1 MIKRGKVIKKM
12 RFEKEVGESLT
23 YKFAQAAREMKEQ
36 GKEIIS
42 LGLGEP
48 DFQTPD
54 YVVEATMKA
63 MRDGYTHY
71 SATQGWP
78 ELRKLIAEDCNKS
91 YGSDYTVNDVI
102 VTPGIKSAV
111 YFALAAILEPQDEII
126 LISPYYVS
134 YPAMV
139 KLAEPTARIVNVTLS
154 KDFTLDTEQLKKA
167 FNRNTKA
174 ILINS
179 PNNPTGMVLNKDEVE
194 LVVRLAVENDAY
206 IVSDEV
212 YEKLIYSGQKHTSFG
227 LYQEIKDRLVICNG
241 YSKSHA
247 MTGWRLGYA
256 IGAHNVIAKMNKLQQ
271 HINTN
276 TCTFIQV
283 GACSIYKNEPVH
295 IRPYVEE
302 LEQRI
307 DYFDKELNKLDY
319 ITAVRPK
326 AGFFYFVDISAIGVD
341 SNTFCADLLKKTG
354 IASTPGIAFGP
365 EWDSYVRFSIAVPMA
380 TLERAVGLLN
390 DYKYRE

>member
-1 MIKRGKVIKKM
+1 MH
-12 RFEKEVGESLT
+12 FEKEVGESLT
-23 YKFAQAAREMKEQ
+23 YKFAQAAGEMRAQ

-48 DFQTPD
+48 DFKTPD

-63 MRDGYTHY
+63 MQDGFTHY

-78 ELRKLIAEDCNKS
+78 ELRKLIAEDCNKN
-91 YGSDYTVNDVI
+91 YGSEYTMNDVI

-111 YFALAAILEPQDEII
+111 YFSLAAILEPGDEII

-139 KLAEPTARIVNVTLS
+139 KLAEPTAKIVNVTLA
-154 KDFTLDTEQLKKA
+154 KDFTLDAEKLKAA
-167 FNRNTKA
+167 FNKNTKA
-174 ILINS
+174 ILINT
-179 PNNPTGMVLNKDEVE
+179 PNNPTGMVLSKEEVE
-194 LVVRLAVENDAY
+194 LVVKLAVENDAY
-206 IVSDEV
+206 IISDEV
-212 YEKLIYSGQKHTSFG
+212 YEKLVYIGHKHTSFG
-227 LYQEIKDRLVICNG
+227 LYQEIKDRLIICNG

-256 IGAHNVIAKMNKLQQ
+256 IGAHDVIAKMNKLQQ

-276 TCTFIQV
+276 TCTFVQV

-295 IRPYVEE
+295 IKPYVDE
-302 LEQRI
+302 LEARI
-307 DYFDKELNKLDY
+307 NYFDTELNKLPY
-319 ITAVRPK
+319 ITGVKPK
-326 AGFFYFVDISAIGVD
+326 AGFFYFIDISAVGVD

-354 IASTPGIAFGP
+354 IASTPGVAFGP
-365 EWDSYVRFSIAVPMA
+365 EWDDHVRFSIAVPMS
-380 TLERAVGLLN
+380 TLERAVELMKG
-390 DYKYRE
+390 YRYEG

>member
-1 MIKRGKVIKKM
+1 MH
-12 RFEKEVGESLT
+12 FEKEVGESLT
-23 YKFAQAAREMKEQ
+23 YKFAQAAGEMRAQ

-48 DFQTPD
+48 DFKTPD
-54 YVVEATMKA
+54 YVTEATIKA
-63 MRDGYTHY
+63 MRDGFTHY

-78 ELRKLIAEDCNKS
+78 ELRKLIAEDCNRN
-91 YGSDYTVNDVI
+91 YGSDYTANDII

-111 YFALAAILEPQDEII
+111 YFSLAAILEPEDEII

-139 KLAEPTARIVNVTLS
+139 KLAEPSARIVNITLT
-154 KDFTLDTEQLKKA
+154 KDFTLDAEKLKAA
-167 FNRNTKA
+167 FSKNTKA
-174 ILINS
+174 ILINT
-179 PNNPTGMVLNKDEVE
+179 PNNPTGMVLSKDEVE
-194 LVVRLAVENDAY
+194 LVVRLAKENDAY
-206 IVSDEV
+206 IISDEV
-212 YEKLIYSGQKHTSFG
+212 YEKLVYSNHLHTSFG
-227 LYQEIKDRLVICNG
+227 LYQEIRDHLIICNG

-256 IGAHNVIAKMNKLQQ
+256 VGAHDVIAKMNKLQQ

-295 IRPYVEE
+295 IKPYVNE
-302 LEQRI
+302 LEKRI
-307 DYFDKELNKLDY
+307 SFFDAELNRLPY
-319 ITAVRPK
+319 IKGVKPK
-326 AGFFYFVDISAIGVD
+326 AGFFYFIDISAAGVD

-365 EWDSYVRFSIAVPMA
+365 EWDDHVRFSIAVPMS
-380 TLERAVGLLN
+380 TLERAVELL
-390 DYKYRE
+390 KGYRYGE

>member
-1 MIKRGKVIKKM
+1 MH
-12 RFEKEVGESLT
+12 FEKEVGESLT
-23 YKFAQAAREMKEQ
+23 YKFAQAASEMRAQ

-48 DFQTPD
+48 DFKTPD

-63 MRDGYTHY
+63 MQDGFTHY

-91 YGSDYTVNDVI
+91 YGSEYSANDVI

-139 KLAEPTARIVNVTLS
+139 KLAEPTAKIVNVTLAQ
-154 KDFTLDTEQLKKA
+154 DFTLDAEKLKAA
-167 FNRNTKA
+167 FNKNTKA
-174 ILINS
+174 ILINT
-179 PNNPTGMVLNKDEVE
+179 PNNPTGMVLSKEEVE
-194 LVVRLAVENDAY
+194 LVVELTKENDAY
-206 IVSDEV
+206 IISDEV
-212 YEKLIYSGQKHTSFG
+212 YEKLVYSGHKHTSFG
-227 LYQEIKDRLVICNG
+227 LYQEIKDRLIICNG

-256 IGAHNVIAKMNKLQQ
+256 IGAHDVIAKMNKLQQ

-276 TCTFIQV
+276 TCTFVQV

-295 IRPYVEE
+295 IAPYVAE
-302 LEQRI
+302 LEERI
-307 DYFDKELNKLDY
+307 NYFDTELNKLPY
-319 ITAVRPK
+319 IKGVKPK
-326 AGFFYFVDISAIGVD
+326 AGFFYFIDISAVGVD

-354 IASTPGIAFGP
+354 IASTPGVAFGP
-365 EWDSYVRFSIAVPMA
+365 EWDDHVRFSIAVPMA
-380 TLERAVGLLN
+380 TLERAVELMKG
-390 DYKYRE
+390 YRYEG

>member
-1 MIKRGKVIKKM
+1 ML
-12 RFEKEVGESLT
+12 FSKEVGESLT
-23 YKFAQAAREMKEQ
+23 YKFAQAAGEMRAQ

-48 DFQTPD
+48 DFKTPD

-63 MRDGYTHY
+63 MQDGFTHY

-91 YGSDYTVNDVI
+91 YGSEYSMNDVI

-111 YFALAAILEPQDEII
+111 YFALAALLEPNDEII

-139 KLAEPTARIVNVTLS
+139 KLAEPTAKIVNVTLS
-154 KDFTLDTEQLKKA
+154 KDFTLDVKQLKAA
-167 FNRNTKA
+167 FNKNTKA
-174 ILINS
+174 ILINT
-179 PNNPTGMVLNKDEVE
+179 PNNPTGMVLSKEEVE
-194 LVVRLAVENDAY
+194 LVVELAKENDSY

-212 YEKLIYSGQKHTSFG
+212 YEKLIYSNYVHTSFG
-227 LYQEIKDRLVICNG
+227 LYQEIKERLVICNG

-256 IGAHNVIAKMNKLQQ
+256 IGAHDVIVKMNKLQQ

-276 TCTFIQV
+276 TCTFVQV

-295 IRPYVEE
+295 IAPYVEE
-302 LEQRI
+302 LEKRI
-307 DYFDKELNKLDY
+307 NYFDTELNKLSY
-319 ITAVRPK
+319 INAVRPK
-326 AGFFYFVDISAIGVD
+326 GGFFYFVDISATGTD

-354 IASTPGIAFGP
+354 IASTPGVAFGP

-380 TLERAVGLLN
+380 TLKRAVGLLN
-390 DYKYRE
+390 SYKFEG

>member
-1 MIKRGKVIKKM
+1 M
-12 RFEKEVGESLT
+12 FFSKEVGESLT
-23 YKFAQAAREMKEQ
+23 YKFAQAASEMRAQ

-48 DFQTPD
+48 DFETPE
-54 YVVEATMKA
+54 YVVEATMRA
-63 MRDGYTHY
+63 MQDGFTHY

-78 ELRKLIAEDCNKS
+78 ELRRLIAEDCNKT
-91 YGSDYTVNDVI
+91 YGSEYNMNDVI

-111 YFALAAILEPQDEII
+111 YFALAAILEPNDEII

-139 KLAEPTARIVNVTLS
+139 KLAEPTAKIVNVTLT
-154 KDFTLDTEQLKKA
+154 KKFTLDVEKLKSA
-167 FNRNTKA
+167 FNKRTKA
-174 ILINS
+174 ILINT
-179 PNNPTGMVLNKDEVE
+179 PNNPTGMVLSEEEVE
-194 LVVRLAVENDAY
+194 LVVELAKKNDAY
-206 IVSDEV
+206 IISDEV
-212 YEKLIYSGQKHTSFG
+212 YEKLVYSGHNHTSFG
-227 LYQEIKDRLVICNG
+227 LHQEIKDRLIICNG

-256 IGAHNVIAKMNKLQQ
+256 IGAHDVIVKMNKLQQ

-276 TCTFIQV
+276 TCTFVQV

-295 IRPYVEE
+295 IKPYVKE
-302 LEQRI
+302 LEKRI
-307 DYFDKELNKLDY
+307 EYFDSELNKLDF
-319 ITAVRPK
+319 ISAVRPK
-326 AGFFYFVDISAIGVD
+326 AGFFYFVDISATGVD

-354 IASTPGIAFGP
+354 IASTPGVAFGP

-390 DYKYRE
+390 GYRYGV

>member
-1 MIKRGKVIKKM
+1 MH
-12 RFEKEVGESLT
+12 FQKEVGESLT
-23 YKFAQAAREMKEQ
+23 YKFAQAAAEMRAQ
-36 GKEIIS
+36 GREIIS

-48 DFQTPD
+48 DFTTPD
-54 YVVEATMKA
+54 YVFEATMQA
-63 MRDGYTHY
+63 MRDGFTHY

-78 ELRKLIAEDCNKS
+78 ELRKLIAEDCNKQ
-91 YGSDYTVNDVI
+91 YRSDYTMNDVI

-111 YFALAAILEPQDEII
+111 YFSLAAVLEPDDEVI

-139 KLAEPTARIVNVTLS
+139 KLAEPTAKIVNVTLS
-154 KDFTLDTEQLKKA
+154 RDFTLDIEKLRAA
-167 FNRNTKA
+167 FNKNTKA

-179 PNNPTGMVLNKDEVE
+179 PNNPTGMVLSREEVDA
-194 LVVRLAVENDAY
+194 VVSLAIENDAY

-212 YEKLIYSGQKHTSFG
+212 YEKLVYSGHVHTSFG
-227 LYQEIKDRLVICNG
+227 EYKDIKDRLIICNG

-256 IGAHNVIAKMNKLQQ
+256 IGAHDVIAKMNKLQQ

-276 TCTFIQV
+276 TCTFVQV
-283 GACSIYKNEPVH
+283 GACSIYKNEPTH
-295 IRPYVEE
+295 IKPYVEE
-302 LEQRI
+302 LERRI
-307 DYFDKELNKLDY
+307 DYFVAELNKLSY
-319 ITAVRPK
+319 VKAVSPK
-326 AGFFYFVDISAIGVD
+326 AGFFCFVDISATGTD

-354 IASTPGIAFGP
+354 IASTPGVAFGP
-365 EWDSYVRFSIAVPMA
+365 EWDDHVRFSIAVPMS

-390 DYKYRE
+390 DYRFKG

>member
-1 MIKRGKVIKKM
+1 MH
-12 RFEKEVGESLT
+12 FEKEVGESLT
-23 YKFAQAAREMKEQ
+23 YKFAQAAGEMKAQ

-48 DFQTPD
+48 DFKTPD
-54 YVVEATMKA
+54 YVTRATVQAIK
-63 MRDGYTHY
+63 DGFTHY

-91 YGSDYTVNDVI
+91 YGSEYTINDVI
-102 VTPGIKSAV
+102 VTPGIKAAV
-111 YFALAAILEPQDEII
+111 YFALAAILEPGDEII

-139 KLAEPTARIVNVTLS
+139 KLAEPTAKIVDVTLN
-154 KDFTLDTEQLKKA
+154 KDFTLDADKLKAA
-167 FNRNTKA
+167 FNKNTKA
-174 ILINS
+174 ILVNT
-179 PNNPTGMVLNKDEVE
+179 PNNPTGKVLSRQEIE
-194 LVVRLAVENDAY
+194 LVIKMAMENNTY

-212 YEKLIYSGQKHTSFG
+212 YEKLIYSGQTHTSFG
-227 LYQEIKDRLVICNG
+227 LYQEIEDRLVICNG

-256 IGAHNVIAKMNKLQQ
+256 IGAHDVIAKMNKLQQ

-295 IRPYVEE
+295 IKPYVEE
-302 LEQRI
+302 LEKRI
-307 DYFDKELNKLDY
+307 EYFDTELNKLAY
-319 ITAVRPK
+319 ISAVRPK

-341 SNTFCADLLKKTG
+341 SNTFCADLLRKTG
-354 IASTPGIAFGP
+354 IASTPGVAFGP
-365 EWDSYVRFSIAVPMA
+365 EWDLYVRFSIAVPME
-380 TLERAVGLLN
+380 TLERAVSLLN
-390 DYKYRE
+390 EYRYGR

>member
-1 MIKRGKVIKKM
+1 MY
-12 RFEKEVGESLT
+12 FEKEVGESLT
-23 YKFAQAAREMKEQ
+23 YKFAQAANEMKAQ

-48 DFQTPD
+48 DFKTPD
-54 YVVEATMKA
+54 YVMMATVQAMK
-63 MRDGYTHY
+63 DGFTHY
-71 SATQGWP
+71 SANQGWP

-91 YGSDYTVNDVI
+91 YGSEYTMNDVI
-102 VTPGIKSAV
+102 VTPGIKAAV
-111 YFALAAILEPQDEII
+111 YFALAAILEPGDEII

-139 KLAEPTARIVNVTLS
+139 KLSEPTAKIVNVTLN
-154 KDFTLDTEQLKKA
+154 KDFTLDVDKMKAA
-167 FNRNTKA
+167 FNKNTKA
-174 ILINS
+174 ILINT
-179 PNNPTGMVLNKDEVE
+179 PNNPTGMVLSREEVE
-194 LVVRLAVENDAY
+194 LVIKLAVENNSY

-212 YEKLIYSGQKHTSFG
+212 YEKLIYSGQTHTSFG

-283 GACSIYKNEPVH
+283 GACSIYKNESVH
-295 IRPYVEE
+295 IKPYVEE
-302 LEQRI
+302 LEKRI
-307 DYFDKELNKLDY
+307 EYFDTELNKLDY
-319 ITAVRPK
+319 ISAVRPK
-326 AGFFYFVDISAIGVD
+326 AGFFYFIDISATGVD
-341 SNTFCADLLKKTG
+341 SNTFCADLLRKTG

-365 EWDSYVRFSIAVPMA
+365 EWDSYVRFSIAVPME
-380 TLERAVGLLN
+380 TLKRAVGLLN
-390 DYKYRE
+390 EYKYEE

>member
-1 MIKRGKVIKKM
+1 MH
-12 RFEKEVGESLT
+12 FEKEVGESLT
-23 YKFAQAAREMKEQ
+23 YKFAQAAGEMRAQ

-48 DFQTPD
+48 DFKTPD

-63 MRDGYTHY
+63 MQDGFTHY

-91 YGSDYTVNDVI
+91 YGSEYTMNDVI

-111 YFALAAILEPQDEII
+111 YFSLAAILEPGDEII

-139 KLAEPTARIVNVTLS
+139 KLAEPTAKIVNVTLA
-154 KDFTLDTEQLKKA
+154 KDFTLDAEKLKAA
-167 FNRNTKA
+167 FNKNTKA
-174 ILINS
+174 ILINT
-179 PNNPTGMVLNKDEVE
+179 PNNPTGMVLSREEVE
-194 LVVRLAVENDAY
+194 LVVKLAIENDAY
-206 IVSDEV
+206 IISDEV
-212 YEKLIYSGQKHTSFG
+212 YEKLVYSGHKHTSFG
-227 LYQEIKDRLVICNG
+227 LYQEIKDRLIICNG

-256 IGAHNVIAKMNKLQQ
+256 IGAHDVIAKMNKLQQ

-276 TCTFIQV
+276 TCTFVQV

-295 IRPYVEE
+295 IKPYVDE
-302 LEQRI
+302 LEARI
-307 DYFDKELNKLDY
+307 NYFDTELNKLPY
-319 ITAVRPK
+319 ITGVKPK
-326 AGFFYFVDISAIGVD
+326 AGFFYFIDISAVGVD

-354 IASTPGIAFGP
+354 IASTPGVAFGP
-365 EWDSYVRFSIAVPMA
+365 EWDDHVRFSIAVPMS
-380 TLERAVGLLN
+380 TLERAVELMKG
-390 DYKYRE
+390 YRYEA

>member
-1 MIKRGKVIKKM
+1 MH
-12 RFEKEVGESLT
+12 FEKEVGESLT
-23 YKFAQAAREMKEQ
+23 YKFAQAAGEMRAQ

-48 DFQTPD
+48 DFKTPQ
-54 YVVEATMKA
+54 YVVEATMQA
-63 MRDGYTHY
+63 MQDGFTHY

-91 YGSDYTVNDVI
+91 YASEYTMNDVI

-111 YFALAAILEPQDEII
+111 YFALAAILEPNDEII
-126 LISPYYVS
+126 MISPYYVS

-139 KLAEPTARIVNVTLS
+139 KLAEPTAKIVNVTLTE
-154 KDFTLDTEQLKKA
+154 KFALDVDKLKA
-167 FNRNTKA
+167 VFNKSTKA
-174 ILINS
+174 ILINT
-179 PNNPTGMVLNKDEVE
+179 PNNPTGMVLSEEEVE
-194 LVVRLAVENDAY
+194 LVVELAKENDAY
-206 IVSDEV
+206 IISDEV
-212 YEKLIYSGQKHTSFG
+212 YEKLVYSGHKHTSFG
-227 LYQEIKDRLVICNG
+227 LHQEIKDRLIICNG

-256 IGAHNVIAKMNKLQQ
+256 IGAHDVIVKMNKLQQ

-276 TCTFIQV
+276 TCTFVQV

-295 IRPYVEE
+295 IKPYVKE
-302 LEQRI
+302 LEKRI
-307 DYFDKELNKLDY
+307 EYFDTELNKLDY

-326 AGFFYFVDISAIGVD
+326 AGFFYFVNISATGVD

-354 IASTPGIAFGP
+354 IASTPGVAFGP

-390 DYKYRE
+390 GYRYGV

>member
-1 MIKRGKVIKKM
+1 MH
-12 RFEKEVGESLT
+12 FEKEVGESLT
-23 YKFAQAAREMKEQ
+23 YKFAQAAGEMRAQ

-48 DFQTPD
+48 DFKTPD

-63 MRDGYTHY
+63 MQDGFTHY

-91 YGSDYTVNDVI
+91 YGSEYTMNDVI

-111 YFALAAILEPQDEII
+111 YFSLAAILEPGDEII

-139 KLAEPTARIVNVTLS
+139 KLAEPTAKIVNVTLA
-154 KDFTLDTEQLKKA
+154 KDFTLDAEKLKAA
-167 FNRNTKA
+167 FNKNTKA
-174 ILINS
+174 ILINT
-179 PNNPTGMVLNKDEVE
+179 PNNPTGMVLSKEEVE
-194 LVVRLAVENDAY
+194 LVVKLAIENDAY
-206 IVSDEV
+206 IISDEV
-212 YEKLIYSGQKHTSFG
+212 YEKLVYSGHQHTSFG
-227 LYQEIKDRLVICNG
+227 LYQEIKDRLIICNG

-256 IGAHNVIAKMNKLQQ
+256 IGAHDVIAKMNKLQQ

-276 TCTFIQV
+276 TCTFVQV

-295 IRPYVEE
+295 IKPYVDE
-302 LEQRI
+302 LEARI
-307 DYFDKELNKLDY
+307 NYFDTELNNLPY
-319 ITAVRPK
+319 ITGVKPK
-326 AGFFYFVDISAIGVD
+326 AGFFYFIDISAVGVD

-354 IASTPGIAFGP
+354 IASTPGVAFGP
-365 EWDSYVRFSIAVPMA
+365 EWDDHVRFSIAVPIS
-380 TLERAVGLLN
+380 TLERAVELMKG
-390 DYKYRE
+390 YRYEG

>member
-1 MIKRGKVIKKM
+1 M

-23 YKFAQAAREMKEQ
+23 YKFAQAAGEMRAQ
-36 GKEIIS
+36 GKEIIF

-48 DFQTPD
+48 DFKTPE
-54 YVVEATMKA
+54 YVIEATMKA
-63 MRDGYTHY
+63 MRDGFTHY

-78 ELRKLIAEDCNKS
+78 ELRKLIAEDCNKHYKAS
-91 YGSDYTVNDVI
+91 YTPNDVI
-102 VTPGIKSAV
+102 VTPGIKAAV

-139 KLAEPTARIVNVTLS
+139 KLAEPSAKIINVTLE
-154 KDFTLDTEQLKKA
+154 KDFTLNTEKLKEAVTEK
-167 FNRNTKA
+167 TKA
-174 ILINS
+174 ILINT
-179 PNNPTGMVLNKDEVE
+179 PNNPTGMMLSKEETDSIVQ
-194 LVVRLAVENDAY
+194 LAKENHFF
-206 IVSDEV
+206 IISDEV
-212 YEKLIYSGQKHTSFG
+212 YEKLVYSNYIHTSFG
-227 LYQEIKDRLVICNG
+227 IYPEIRDRLIICNG

-256 IGAHNVIAKMNKLQQ
+256 IGTHEIIAKMNKLQQ

-283 GACSIYKNEPVH
+283 GACSIYQNDPVH
-295 IRPYVEE
+295 ITPYVKE

-307 DYFDKELNKLDY
+307 DYFDAEINKLSY
-319 ITAVRPK
+319 MKGIRPK
-326 AGFFYFVDISAIGVD
+326 AGFFYFVDISGTGVD

-354 IASTPGIAFGP
+354 IASTPGIAFGS
-365 EWDSYVRFSIAVPMA
+365 EWDSYVRFSIAVPMT
-380 TLERAVGLLN
+380 TLERAINLLN
-390 DYKYRE
+390 NYHYEG

>member
-1 MIKRGKVIKKM
+1 MH
-12 RFEKEVGESLT
+12 FEKEVGESLT
-23 YKFAQAAREMKEQ
+23 YKFAQAANEMRVK

-48 DFQTPD
+48 DFKTPD
-54 YVVEATMKA
+54 YVIEATIQAMKN
-63 MRDGYTHY
+63 GFTHY

-91 YGSDYTVNDVI
+91 YDSDYTQNDVI
-102 VTPGIKSAV
+102 ITPGIKAAV

-139 KLAEPTARIVNVTLS
+139 KLAEPTAKIVRVALN
-154 KDFTLDTEQLKKA
+154 KEFTLDTDRLRAA
-167 FNRNTKA
+167 FSKNTKA
-174 ILINS
+174 ILINT
-179 PNNPTGMVLNKDEVE
+179 PNNPTGMVLSEEEVE
-194 LVVRLAVENDAY
+194 MVVKLAIENNAY

-212 YEKLIYSGQKHTSFG
+212 YEKLVYNGNKHISFG
-227 LYQEIKDRLVICNG
+227 LYKEIRDKLIICNG

-256 IGAHNVIAKMNKLQQ
+256 IGTHDVIARMNKLQQ

-283 GACSIYKNEPVH
+283 GACSIYKNEPRH
-295 IRPYVEE
+295 ISPYVKKLEE
-302 LEQRI
+302 RI
-307 DYFDKELNKLDY
+307 EYFDGELSKLDY
-319 ITAVRPK
+319 INAVRPK
-326 AGFFYFVDISAIGVD
+326 AGFFYFVDISATGVD

-354 IASTPGIAFGP
+354 IATTPGVAFGS
-365 EWDSYVRFSIAVPMA
+365 EWDSYVRFSFAVPMK
-380 TLERAVGLLN
+380 TLERAVGLLT
-390 DYKYRE
+390 KYRYEV